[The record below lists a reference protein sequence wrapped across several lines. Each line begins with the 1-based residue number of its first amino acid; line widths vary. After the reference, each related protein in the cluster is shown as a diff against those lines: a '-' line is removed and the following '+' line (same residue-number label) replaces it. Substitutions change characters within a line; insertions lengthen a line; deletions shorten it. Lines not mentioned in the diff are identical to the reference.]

1 MQRIE
6 FESSRK
12 NCRIEIIA
20 FSLANTLTILSDLI
34 KLYEHAH
41 LFIRKKMGYTQ
52 GYVVN

>member
-1 MQRIE
+1 MPRIE
-6 FESSRK
+6 FESNRK

-20 FSLANTLTILSDLI
+20 FFLENTLTILPDLI

-41 LFIRKKMGYTQ
+41 LLIRKKMGYTQ